1 MTKFHSE
8 EEEVEHRKER
18 RNGLGEKLRTAI
30 QQEQN
35 RIRTVRIQRMRAADD
50 YWGGHDNTEEIDD
63 IREAIVAE
71 RTRNRMDRR
80 LRELREQDEQRAQA
94 RQENGTAV

>member
-50 YWGGHDNTEEIDD
+50 YWGGHD
-63 IREAIVAE
+63 VAE
-71 RTRNRMDRR
+71 RTRIRMDSR